1 MHTRSLRS
9 RSRSQSKTY
18 PSQKSKKSPIKN
30 LSKLKTPEKTP
41 EKLAPSVQ
49 IEPEQSPPVQNQ
61 IKPLDSSKKKSY
73 LDILKE
79 YIDHHDSQHMN
90 LEKSPNFTLMEDM
103 KIIYE
108 MAKDDK
114 EQTHLSIFWKNLS
127 NGIINRNSESIRTR
141 YKNYLK
147 FLEKDDFDK
156 IIEHLKEK
164 GSYGYVMKFTVDENN
179 PKRKR
184 FQGVIAEEKDKAM
197 SSSKRIQEIVNEK
210 KKVEKGKNDEIKIK
224 LNENKLI
231 QHIRKYEGVLFNNN
245 ISIENVWKGGL
256 QSEETEQFNE
266 NELKNFMVTSN
277 FNQRWVSSQSE
288 GQSAINVLD
297 VSLAAFEKKYGVDA
311 TNLIEALTA
320 VSGDI
325 KDLEE
330 LLENPNNNNLKWLA
344 EDDHILT
351 NCKDASD
358 FGFSLLRRYKGDE
371 RIKKRLA
378 FLKIE
383 LSFQF

>member
-9 RSRSQSKTY
+9 RSRSQSKT
-18 PSQKSKKSPIKN
+18 PNQKSKKSPTKN
-30 LSKLKTPEKTP
+30 LPKPKNPEKTP
-41 EKLAPSVQ
+41 EKLSPPPQ
-49 IEPEQSPPVQNQ
+49 IEQEQAPPLQNQ

-79 YIDHHDSQHMN
+79 YIDYHDSQNMN

-114 EQTHLSIFWKNLS
+114 EQIHLSIFWKNLA

-164 GSYGYVMKFTVDENN
+164 GSRGYVMKFIVDEQN

-184 FQGVIAEEKDKAM
+184 FQGVIAEERDKAM
-197 SSSKRIQEIVNEK
+197 SSSKRNQEVVNEK
-210 KKVEKGKNDEIKIK
+210 KTVDIVKNDEIKIK
-224 LNENKLI
+224 TNENKLI
-231 QHIRKYEGVLFNNN
+231 KHIRKYEGVLFNNN
-245 ISIENVWKGGL
+245 VSIENVWKGGP

-266 NELKNFMVTSN
+266 EEETKNFVVTSN
-277 FNQRWVSSQSE
+277 YNQRWVSSKSGGE
-288 GQSAINVLD
+288 SAINVLD
-297 VSLAAFEKKYGVDA
+297 VSLAAFEKKYGLDKI
-311 TNLIEALTA
+311 NLIEALTA

-344 EDDHILT
+344 EDDHILM
-351 NCKDASD
+351 NCKDAGD
-358 FGFSLLRRYKGDE
+358 YGFSLLRRYKGDE
-371 RIKKRLA
+371 RIRKRLA